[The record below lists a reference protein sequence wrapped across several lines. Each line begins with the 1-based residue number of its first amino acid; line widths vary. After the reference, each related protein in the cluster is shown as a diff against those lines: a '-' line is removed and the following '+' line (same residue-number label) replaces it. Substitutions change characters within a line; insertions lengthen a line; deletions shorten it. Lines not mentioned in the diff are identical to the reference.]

1 MRNENGQTLIT
12 VLLVSLIFTVLGL
25 TIVAASINSN
35 QRTGVRIDEIELT
48 TEATKVLNEG
58 IAKFTNEV
66 SRFQLKESELLSFD
80 SKFENIIKELK
91 KDNIVVK
98 DVSTDEKYK
107 IDKNKYFTRIF
118 ELSYINKN
126 TEGAKIAKRITRTI
140 YLSPTPSFLNYAI
153 GSGPDGVV
161 TLNGAADI
169 KGDLFSWNLNTN
181 NIAYFEDA
189 TSSPGEPSETD
200 TLFPRI
206 KGNVYLKNK
215 LNTSPVFPSTKE
227 EFDQLFDPESILTVT
242 KDTSEF
248 IDVNFG
254 NTMAQLF
261 NELSYGFIDDMF
273 TSHSNVHLAV
283 EQLLKNC
290 GNQLIPPSSFL
301 STQTE
306 RCENDLELLSFSL
319 NEQINFN
326 ALTSKINSTN
336 PRTYVYSSSDTSAVG
351 KLINPVSNNYPP
363 LYITKDVVMHDDSW
377 LVVHGDLVIFPKDK
391 TINLQGNI
399 LVTGNLIIEGNNE
412 EGTEKEDDNLH
423 VDSTIYVLGK
433 SDITNTNIK
442 GLDDKQLVLISQED
456 ILINRINEF
465 KNITDDLEKL
475 DAFFYTQE
483 KAELYGVGSLFL
495 VNGGIFARDS
505 LTVNAIRQ
513 NEIEKKLGT
522 DSSKL
527 DLSQSIK
534 PVSFQKDNQSRFQV
548 EQDLSVLADQIDS
561 LPKVDRFQILLDQP
575 VISNAPYETDSG
587 N

>member
-1 MRNENGQTLIT
+1 MRNEKGQTLIT

-48 TEATKVLNEG
+48 TEATKILSEG

-66 SRFQLKESELLSFD
+66 SGFQLQERDIMTFDDKFISIINEL
-80 SKFENIIKELK
+80 EN
-91 KDNIVVK
+91 DNFSVT
-98 DVSTDEKYK
+98 DVSEEKFQ
-107 IDKNKYFTRIF
+107 IDKSKYFTRIF
-118 ELSYINKN
+118 EFSYINKN
-126 TEGAKIAKRITRTI
+126 TDGAKIAKKITRTV

-153 GSGPDGVV
+153 GSGPDGLV

-169 KGDLFSWNLNTN
+169 KGDLFSGDLNTDDT
-181 NIAYFEDA
+181 AFFEDA
-189 TSSPGEPSETD
+189 NSSLNNPSQKD

-206 KGNVYLKNK
+206 NGNVFLKNK
-215 LNTSPVFPSTKE
+215 FNNSSVFPSTKE
-227 EFDQLFDPESILTVT
+227 EYDQSFDPESILTVT

-261 NELSYGFIDDMF
+261 NELSYGFTDDMF
-273 TSHSNVHLAV
+273 SNRANVHLAV
-283 EQLLKNC
+283 EQLLKSC
-290 GNQLIPPSSFL
+290 GNQLIPSSSFL

-306 RCENDLELLSFSL
+306 PCENDIQLLSFSL
-319 NEQINFN
+319 NEQIDFD
-326 ALTSKINSTN
+326 ALTGKINSSN
-336 PRTYVYSSSDTSAVG
+336 PRTYVYSSPDTSSPG
-351 KLINPVSNNYPP
+351 KLINPTSNDYPP
-363 LYITKDVVMHDDSW
+363 LYITKDVRMHDDSW
-377 LVVHGDLVIFPKDK
+377 LVVHGDLVIFTKDK

-412 EGTEKEDDNLH
+412 EGTENENDHLQ

-442 GLDDKQLVLISQED
+442 GLDDKQLVLLSQED

-465 KNITDDLEKL
+465 KNITDDIEKL
-475 DAFFYTQE
+475 DAFFYTQ
-483 KAELYGVGSLFL
+483 KSAELYGVGSLFL
-495 VNGGIFARDS
+495 IKGGIFARDN

-513 NEIEKKLGT
+513 NEIEKKFGS
-522 DSSKL
+522 DPGKL
-527 DLSQSIK
+527 DLSLSIK
-534 PVSFQKDNQSRFQV
+534 PVNFQKSEQSRFQV
-548 EQDLSVLADQIDS
+548 EQDLKVLADQIDS

-575 VISNAPYETDSG
+575 VIENTSYEDPSG
-587 N
+587 G